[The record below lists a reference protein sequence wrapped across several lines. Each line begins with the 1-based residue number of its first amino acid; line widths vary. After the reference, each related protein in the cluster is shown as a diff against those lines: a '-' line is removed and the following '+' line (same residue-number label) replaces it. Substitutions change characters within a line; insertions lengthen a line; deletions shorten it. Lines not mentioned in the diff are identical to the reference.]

1 MRDLFSEPL
10 PEAGFDDRETIRLLG
25 SIGDQGLMQMRHP
38 RFFGWVLGASHP
50 VGIAAD
56 WLATAW
62 GQNSAYG
69 ASPTTTALEE
79 VAASW
84 ILELLDLPRKATV
97 GFASGATV
105 GNFVALAAARGATLR
120 KHKWDPDAD
129 GLFGAPEVHVFIGD
143 DAHTS
148 VFSALQYIG
157 FGHDRVI
164 RVETDSQG
172 RMKSDDLEL
181 KVRDRS
187 GPMIIIAQ
195 AGQINT
201 GAFDPFTEI
210 ANIAKSAGAWLHV
223 DGAFGLWARANPR
236 LKALTEGIEQADSW
250 VTDGHKWLQTPFD
263 TGYAIVRDADAH
275 KRAMTI
281 WASYLPMQ
289 QEDDRI
295 PSSLVPELSRRARGV
310 ATWAIVK
317 SLGRKGVAEMVGR
330 HCEVARRM
338 AARLATEK
346 DVHVLNEV
354 VLNQVIVEFGA
365 ADESLESRREQTQA
379 VIDTV
384 VNSGTCF
391 VGGARWRDR
400 WVMRISVISQNTSV
414 EDGNIAV
421 DAMIEAW
428 RQVRG
433 SSSVG

>member
-1 MRDLFSEPL
+1 MP
-10 PEAGFDDRETIRLLG
+10 
-25 SIGDQGLMQMRHP
+25 RH
-38 RFFGWVLGASHP
+38 
-50 VGIAAD
+50 
-56 WLATAW
+56 
-62 GQNSAYG
+62 
-69 ASPTTTALEE
+69 
-79 VAASW
+79 
-84 ILELLDLPRKATV
+84 ATV
-97 GFASGATV
+97 GFATGATV

-120 KHKWDPDAD
+120 KHNWDPDAD

-181 KVRDRS
+181 KVEDRS

-201 GAFDPFTEI
+201 GAFDPFAEI
-210 ANIAKSAGAWLHV
+210 AKIAESAGAWLHV

-263 TGYAIVRDADAH
+263 TGYVIVKDANAH
-275 KRAMTI
+275 KRAMTT
-281 WASYLPMQ
+281 WASYLPMH
-289 QEDDRI
+289 QEGDRI

-354 VLNQVIVEFGA
+354 ILNQVITHHA
-365 ADESLESRREQTQA
+365 SRVTL
-379 VIDTV
+379 
-384 VNSGTCF
+384 F
-391 VGGARWRDR
+391 
-400 WVMRISVISQNTSV
+400 
-414 EDGNIAV
+414 
-421 DAMIEAW
+421 
-428 RQVRG
+428 
-433 SSSVG
+433 